1 MAQTDLKPGQLIFN
15 ELPMIVGPRQLT
27 KPICLGCHKE
37 LKEVKYTCSRFVTLP
52 LLSISF
58 LYGRLLLFDRCG
70 WPVCSKKCED
80 SQYHDLECRIM
91 RAGGQKVNISKN
103 MSISKDRV
111 IFVYNVRTLGQGFLP
126 L

>member
-1 MAQTDLKPGQLIFN
+1 MVAQTDLKPGQLIFN

-37 LKEVKYTCSRFVTLP
+37 LKEVKYTCSRFVTTLP
-52 LLSISF
+52 LIFSVYRF
-58 LYGRLLLFDRCG
+58 LVFGRCG

-91 RAGGQKVNISKN
+91 RAGGQKVNITKKHVK
-103 MSISKDRV
+103 IE
-111 IFVYNVRTLGQGFLP
+111 GQSDFYVSHNR
-126 L
+126 

>member
-37 LKEVKYTCSRFVTLP
+37 LKEVKYTCSRFVTSSLT
-52 LLSISF
+52 LISS
-58 LYGRLLLFDRCG
+58 LYRLLVFGRCG

-103 MSISKDRV
+103 MSKAKDRV
-111 IFVYNVRTLGQGFLP
+111 IFMLVITAKLFT
-126 L
+126 

>member
-37 LKEVKYTCSRFVTLP
+37 LKEVKYTCSRFVTTLP
-52 LLSISF
+52 LIFSVYRF
-58 LYGRLLLFDRCG
+58 LVFGRCG

-91 RAGGQKVNISKN
+91 RAGGQKVNITKN
-103 MSISKDRV
+103 MSKSKDRV
-111 IFVYNVRTLGQGFLP
+111 IFM
-126 L
+126 